1 MIVRQVSRQ
10 WDHLSYE
17 SSVISLLVST
27 CESKFHQLTVWVRT
41 PEGAIADNQFDF
53 GWIVLICDF
62 YINIVSKTPGSFFSL
77 V

>member
-1 MIVRQVSRQ
+1 MIVRQKSGQ

-17 SSVISLLVST
+17 SSVIFLLMST
-27 CESKFHQLTVWVRT
+27 CGSKCHQLTVWVRT

-62 YINIVSKTPGSFFSL
+62 YINIVSKTPDSIFSL